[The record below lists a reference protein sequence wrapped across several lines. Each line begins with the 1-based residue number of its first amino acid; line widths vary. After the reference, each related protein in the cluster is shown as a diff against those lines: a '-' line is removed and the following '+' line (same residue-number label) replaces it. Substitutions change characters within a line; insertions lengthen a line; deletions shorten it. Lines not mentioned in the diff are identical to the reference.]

1 MLPTV
6 RLRNRCKGGVSL
18 IRFSEAK
25 SLCFGERKAKEK
37 HRKEQS
43 QPYPERQPKGRSVAR

>member
-6 RLRNRCKGGVSL
+6 RLRKRCKGGVSL